1 MGPCRL
7 EFSRCFREVG
17 EKQGLTVGRHSLT
30 LRPPNP
36 GVRGGAFV
44 PNDGAMRQPNIPK
57 RRGGSDRPQF
67 WAALV
72 GLCAAVTPAFAA
84 EPTDAVVEP
93 AAMVADGGPDTMLPS
108 PMYVADPRVGD
119 AFTAL
124 PVANSP
130 GLTKSWP
137 RWFAGASGLVMTR
150 TLPSGAATM
159 QPLGGTQLTTAD
171 AGASWPGG
179 VDLHLGRWCGM
190 RQQHAVELIYWG
202 VYNIG
207 TSGEVTSSA
216 GGIDAIPQASGVTV
230 AGLPAATFL
239 TGATAQQINR
249 SDVVNDIEIN
259 WVYSLWD
266 RPEFLP
272 RERAVNLMWLAGFR
286 FFEVGDTLTLQNGT
300 GDPSLGGLDFGVA
313 TNNNIYGGQ
322 VGAKFD
328 WRILPMVRLNI
339 VPKFMIGGNSIT
351 NTSSLVRTNGTYGTF
366 TADGSPSQ
374 VHSALGVFSW
384 LGSVDT
390 AVAWDLTEHWSLL
403 VGYRVVGV
411 GNIAQADDQWPTDIS
426 SPASLSGIA
435 AGSSTIV
442 HGGFAG
448 FEGRY

>member
-1 MGPCRL
+1 
-7 EFSRCFREVG
+7 
-17 EKQGLTVGRHSLT
+17 
-30 LRPPNP
+30 
-36 GVRGGAFV
+36 
-44 PNDGAMRQPNIPK
+44 MRQSETLE
-57 RRGGSDRPQF
+57 RRGVSVRPML
-67 WAALV
+67 WAAV
-72 GLCAAVTPAFAA
+72 SAACAVIGPSFAE
-84 EPTDAVVEP
+84 EPTDATVDQAV
-93 AAMVADGGPDTMLPS
+93 MMADSGPDTTLPS
-108 PMYVADPRVGD
+108 PMYVADPLDRDTFAAMPVGIG
-119 AFTAL
+119 
-124 PVANSP
+124 S
-130 GLTKSWP
+130 GLAKSWP

-150 TLPSGAATM
+150 TLPAGTATM
-159 QPLGGTQLTTAD
+159 RPLGGTQLTTAD
-171 AGASWPGG
+171 AAANWPGG
-179 VDLHLGRWCGM
+179 IDLHLGRWFGM
-190 RQQHAVELIYWG
+190 RQQHAVEAIYWG

-207 TSGEVTSSA
+207 TSSSVTSGA
-216 GGIDAIPQASGVTV
+216 GAIDAIPQASGVTV

-286 FFEVGDTLTLQNGT
+286 FFQVGDTLTLQNGT
-300 GDPSLGGLDFGVA
+300 GDPSLGGLDFDVA
-313 TNNNIYGGQ
+313 TNNNIYGAQ

-328 WRILPMVRLNI
+328 WRVLPMVRLNI
-339 VPKFMIGGNSIT
+339 VPKFMVGGNSIT

-374 VHSALGVFSW
+374 VHSTLGVFSW

-390 AVAWDLTEHWSLL
+390 AVAWDVTDQWSLWM
-403 VGYRVVGV
+403 GYRVVGV
-411 GNIAQADDQWPTDIS
+411 GNIAQADGQWPTDIT
-426 SPASLSGIA
+426 SPTSLSGIA